1 MTTAAEKIN
10 AAIQSGA
17 TVYVAT
23 YGRVTKIKKTYAAVK
38 HWAERG
44 HEMFK
49 MDGSAIMM
57 IDGYSDI
64 DTPKWS
70 CASGAKITAYA

>member
-1 MTTAAEKIN
+1 MTAADKIN
-10 AAIQSGA
+10 AAIQSGL

-23 YGRVTKIKKTYAAVK
+23 YGRVTKINRKFKAVK

-44 HEMFK
+44 FDMFK
-49 MDGSAIMM
+49 MGANGEILM
-57 IDGYSDI
+57 IDGFKDA

-70 CASGAKITAYA
+70 NASGAKITAG